1 MWLEIFIGATI
12 GQLFGRFTTLPV
24 VVGSIEGVVLKKMMF
39 LFSNLLWNTIMFL
52 HVPVQ
57 QS

>member
-24 VVGSIEGVVLKKMMF
+24 VVGSIEGVVLKK
-39 LFSNLLWNTIMFL
+39 
-52 HVPVQ
+52 
-57 QS
+57 